1 MAALLCAV
9 AVSVAAFGSGSAPP
23 ATAGPDA
30 SASGLADTGSQ
41 LWYQGSPGIIGVPE
55 EGDFFGNGLAHGD
68 FDGDGFDDLAVGAAD
83 EDIGD
88 AGNAGAVNVIYG
100 SNGGLAADGNQL
112 WRQGADGVNGVA
124 EADDLFGLA
133 LASGDFNEDGFDDLA
148 IGVPYEDI
156 GDTMDAGAVNV
167 LYGSDDGLTSEG
179 DQLWSQDSDGIEG
192 VAEANDRFGFALT
205 TGDFNHDGFDDLAV
219 GVDLENIGDTL
230 DAGAV
235 NIIYGSGDG
244 LTSEGD
250 QLWHQDSDGIEG
262 VAEAGDEFG
271 EALASGNFNDD
282 EFDDLAIGVPGET
295 VAGAADA
302 GVVNIIYGSGD
313 GLTSTNNEFWRQGTN
328 GIEGAAEAGD
338 RFGWALTSGDFDGSG
353 EADLAVGVPGEAIG
367 EIAGAG
373 AVNIIYGSDDGLTG
387 SGDQLWRQGGNGIS
401 GVAETEDEFGDALA
415 SGDFDNDGFDDLAVG
430 VRHEDIGAIPKAGA
444 VNVLYGSDGGLT
456 ASGDQLWS
464 QDSSRIFDD
473 AESSDLFGL
482 ALTSGD
488 FDGDGEADLAVGVPG
503 EDFDSVG
510 LVGAVNVLYASAF
523 VPTATATNTG
533 VPTNTSVATVT
544 LTPWPPDAP
553 AATPS
558 DLFVAQFAASAIAS
572 SEYSDTDW
580 SAMQA
585 TGAPNTA
592 GCGDTETAWAPSG
605 SSPFGAQNFGVN
617 SEWLEVSF
625 AAPVY
630 GTGLTIYETYNSG
643 FIYQVDLIDTGNT
656 YHTILTAPPE
666 NDDTPCPGEFTL
678 AFSETGYLVVGI
690 KIYTQIVGYEE
701 IDAVMLG
708 GKAPTT
714 PTPPGAATATPMPTE
729 APEKEVGDVNSDGQ
743 VNAIDAALILQ
754 FSAGLIGSV
763 ANPGSA
769 DVNEDGQAN
778 AIDAAL
784 ILQFSAGL
792 IGSLSP

>member
-1 MAALLCAV
+1 MVWRSIKQLSSSKAGWMAALLCAV
-9 AVSVAAFGSGSAPP
+9 AVSIATFGSGSTPP

-30 SASGLADTGSQ
+30 SASGLTDTGSQ
-41 LWYQGSPGIIGVPE
+41 LWYQGSPGIHGIPE

-83 EDIGD
+83 EDIDD
-88 AGNAGAVNVIYG
+88 ALNAGAVNVIYG
-100 SNGGLAADGNQL
+100 SNGGLTADGNQL
-112 WRQGADGVNGVA
+112 WRQGTDGVNGVA
-124 EADDLFGLA
+124 EVDDLFGLA

-148 IGVPYEDI
+148 IGVPNESI
-156 GDTMDAGAVNV
+156 GDVTIAGAVNV
-167 LYGSDDGLTSEG
+167 LYGSVDGLTSVG

-192 VAEANDRFGFALT
+192 VAETGDRFGFALT
-205 TGDFNHDGFDDLAV
+205 TGDFNDDGFDDLAV
-219 GVDLENIGDTL
+219 GVYLENIGDTL

-235 NIIYGSGDG
+235 NIIYGSADG
-244 LTSEGD
+244 LTSAGD

-271 EALASGNFNDD
+271 EALASGDFDD
-282 EFDDLAIGVPGET
+282 DGFDDLAVGVPGET
-295 VAGAADA
+295 VAGAGDA
-302 GVVNIIYGSGD
+302 GVVNVIYGSGG

-328 GIEGAAEAGD
+328 GIEGTAEPGD

-373 AVNIIYGSDDGLTG
+373 AVNIIYGSGGGLTG
-387 SGDQLWRQGGNGIS
+387 SGDQLWRQGGNGTS

-430 VRHEDIGAIPKAGA
+430 VRLEDIGSTENAGA
-444 VNVLYGSDGGLT
+444 VHVLYGSDGGLT

-473 AESSDLFGL
+473 AGSSDFFGL

-503 EDFDSVG
+503 ESIDDLG
-510 LVGAVNVLYASAF
+510 RVGAVNILYASAL

-533 VPTNTSVATVT
+533 VPTNT
-544 LTPWPPDAP
+544 P
-553 AATPS
+553 A
-558 DLFVAQFAASAIAS
+558 
-572 SEYSDTDW
+572 E
-580 SAMQA
+580 
-585 TGAPNTA
+585 
-592 GCGDTETAWAPSG
+592 
-605 SSPFGAQNFGVN
+605 
-617 SEWLEVSF
+617 
-625 AAPVY
+625 
-630 GTGLTIYETYNSG
+630 
-643 FIYQVDLIDTGNT
+643 
-656 YHTILTAPPE
+656 
-666 NDDTPCPGEFTL
+666 
-678 AFSETGYLVVGI
+678 
-690 KIYTQIVGYEE
+690 
-701 IDAVMLG
+701 
-708 GKAPTT
+708 
-714 PTPPGAATATPMPTE
+714 TATPVSPTNT
-729 APEKEVGDVNSDGQ
+729 PPPDKQLGDVNSDGQ

-754 FSAGLIGSV
+754 LTAGLIGSV